1 MRNKRYRN
9 MTEEK
14 MTEEKLKQKVAEA
27 IDELGDTTKKVGKKI
42 FEGMVARTVEVLS
55 ELLDKQKVIIK
66 NKVKGADKDDNQK
79 ST

>member
-1 MRNKRYRN
+1 

-42 FEGMVARTVEVLS
+42 FDGMVARTVEVLF
-55 ELLDKQKVIIK
+55 EIIDKQKVIIK
-66 NKVKGADKDDNQK
+66 NKVQGADKNDDKK